1 MTFAAEGLVCVRGY
15 RQVFDNLS
23 FSAAP
28 GVALQIEGPN
38 GSGKSSLLRL
48 AAGLLR
54 PAAGNLTWNTANI
67 AEDPDAHRS
76 RLVYVGHADPVKPV
90 LTVRENLA
98 FWGRLRGGRGDAVQ
112 PALDRL
118 GIRHLGPVP
127 ARFLSAGQRRRLN
140 LARLLLQ
147 PAKLWLLDEPTSTL
161 DRAVAKVVAEIIAE
175 HCASGGIVLVSTH
188 GDLGLKNP
196 VLLKFSPGAA

>member
-1 MTFAAEGLVCVRGY
+1 MTFAAEGLVCVRGH
-15 RQVFDNLS
+15 RQVFENLS

-54 PAAGNLTWNTANI
+54 PAAGNLTWNSVDI

-76 RLVYVGHADPVKPV
+76 RLIYIGHADPVKPV

-98 FWGRLRGGRGDAVQ
+98 FWGQLRGGHIEALQ

-118 GIRHLGPVP
+118 GIGRLGPVP

-147 PAKLWLLDEPTSTL
+147 PAKIWLLDEPTSTL
-161 DRAVAKVVAEIIAE
+161 DRAVARVVAEIIAE
-175 HCASGGIVLVSTH
+175 HCAAGGIALVSTH

-196 VLLKFSPGAA
+196 AFLKFPLGEA